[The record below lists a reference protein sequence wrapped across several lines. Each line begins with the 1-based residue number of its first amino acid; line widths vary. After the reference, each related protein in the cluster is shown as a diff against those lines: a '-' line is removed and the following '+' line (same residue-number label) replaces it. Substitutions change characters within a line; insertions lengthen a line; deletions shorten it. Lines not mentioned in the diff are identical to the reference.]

1 MQGHSP
7 VISALGR
14 LRQDSCQPEYENHS
28 EDQEKEK
35 NLDMK
40 SWMEHEKS
48 IIYGGKGYEVR
59 IEFFLFIKP
68 KASIAAIP
76 EASNGESL
84 FGEFS
89 YCVMSF
95 AVCKEKVCVS
105 RRELRLGELNH
116 NAAGTSSYVLPF
128 RCK

>member
-1 MQGHSP
+1 
-7 VISALGR
+7 
-14 LRQDSCQPEYENHS
+14 
-28 EDQEKEK
+28 
-35 NLDMK
+35 MK

-48 IIYGGKGYEVR
+48 IIYEAKGYEVR
-59 IEFFLFIKP
+59 TEFFLFIKP
-68 KASIAAIP
+68 ETSIAALP

-105 RRELRLGELNH
+105 RREFRL
-116 NAAGTSSYVLPF
+116 
-128 RCK
+128 

>member
-1 MQGHSP
+1 
-7 VISALGR
+7 
-14 LRQDSCQPEYENHS
+14 
-28 EDQEKEK
+28 
-35 NLDMK
+35 MK
-40 SWMEHEKS
+40 TWMEHEKS

-68 KASIAAIP
+68 EASIAAVP
-76 EASNGESL
+76 KASNGESL

-105 RRELRLGELNH
+105 RRGLRLGELNH
-116 NAAGTSSYVLPF
+116 DAADTSSYVLLF